1 MMLSVRLDDD
11 MQAKLNN
18 LARITKRPKSFFV
31 KDALAGYLDDMSDFI
46 EAEKRQGDKNR
57 TLISLEELE
66 KSLNV

>member
-1 MMLSVRLDDD
+1 MLSVRLDND

-31 KDALAGYLDDMSDFI
+31 KDALANYLDDMSDFI
-46 EAEKRQGDKNR
+46 EAEKRQSDKNR

-66 KSLNV
+66 KSLNT